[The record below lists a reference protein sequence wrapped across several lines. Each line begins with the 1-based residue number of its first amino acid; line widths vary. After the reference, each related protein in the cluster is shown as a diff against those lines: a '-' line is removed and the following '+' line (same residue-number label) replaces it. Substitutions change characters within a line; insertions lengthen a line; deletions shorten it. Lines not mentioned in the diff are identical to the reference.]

1 MTDYAHGKKLD
12 RLENTV
18 VALKGEV
25 QRLEDAHAELAA
37 TVSALTAVCASHFA
51 ALETPATPAP
61 DPVCQCGHGKDNH
74 WFGDATCCSVGDC
87 DCQEYEPISTAEPEP
102 APLDRDEGMRT
113 LPEKTAAQERYHE
126 ANERHYSN
134 REVEMAAG
142 AFDRAEE
149 VAQELDDWT
158 YLIHMRLNTM
168 SQRIAAL
175 DPAPGFTD
183 EQDSAIRHAL
193 AYLREAGNDRETR
206 GLSTDRIDQSCN
218 VLVAM
223 LGRDGAR

>member
-1 MTDYAHGKKLD
+1 MTDYADKNRLD
-12 RLENTV
+12 RLE
-18 VALKGEV
+18 E
-25 QRLEDAHAELAA
+25 AHAALDSESTLRYTSVLDELL
-37 TVSALTAVCASHFA
+37 VLKRRIA
-51 ALETPATPAP
+51 ALESPAAAP